1 MIHYLAYLD
10 AGSGSMIVQAIVAG
24 AAGAAVFLKLY
35 WRRLTG
41 AFRKPV
47 AAEAG
52 TDSATAP
59 AGTAASDQ
67 ASASP
72 VAATS
77 SDSQ

>member
-24 AAGAAVFLKLY
+24 AAGVAVFFKLY

-41 AFRKPV
+41 ALRKP

-52 TDSATAP
+52 GDSVTTSASAP
-59 AGTAASDQ
+59 ASDSSVVS
-67 ASASP
+67 ASA
-72 VAATS
+72 
-77 SDSQ
+77 DGQ